1 MQLNGPYTRSQN
13 QCFWPGLKQQIQKVE
28 KTTDIFKCKA
38 ILLPRLASFS
48 YQNSFTNVTSS
59 MFNAFPIDNDT
70 DINREIWSSMV
81 KKSDRRNVCKWLE
94 KVCF

>member
-1 MQLNGPYTRSQN
+1 MLLTGFKTTDSK
-13 QCFWPGLKQQIQKVE
+13 GGK

-70 DINREIWSSMV
+70 DINREI
-81 KKSDRRNVCKWLE
+81 
-94 KVCF
+94 